1 MNGTEVLPELT
12 GPVWTVAVNTTPS
25 IASKTGELKKRIAF
39 VIVYLLSQRILYYSL
54 WSKGIL
60 EMLWY
65 FSKKKPS

>member
-1 MNGTEVLPELT
+1 MDKNLPANAENTGSIPGLGTRSCMLQ
-12 GPVWTVAVNTTPS
+12 
-25 IASKTGELKKRIAF
+25 LKKRIAF